1 METHG
6 PELVHPVRFR
16 VPHQVA
22 VGEGVAGRVRVG
34 LEKRCE
40 GREKTKHERP
50 IHIHFLKS
58 KKILTEGTKRKNKF
72 LIFKKFKYF

>member
-6 PELVHPVRFR
+6 PKLVHLVLRR

-40 GREKTKHERP
+40 GHKKTKDQNQIN
-50 IHIHFLKS
+50 IHDLKS
-58 KKILTEGTKRKNKF
+58 EKILTEGTKRKNKF

>member
-1 METHG
+1 VETHG
-6 PELVHPVRFR
+6 PELVDLVLRR

>member
-6 PELVHPVRFR
+6 PETVHPVRFR

-40 GREKTKHERP
+40 GREKTKDQNQID
-50 IHIHFLKS
+50 IHDLKS
-58 KKILTEGTKRKNKF
+58 EKILTEGTKQKF
-72 LIFKKFKYF
+72 VLKIKKI

>member
-1 METHG
+1 VETHG
-6 PELVHPVRFR
+6 PELVDLVLRR

-40 GREKTKHERP
+40 GHKKTKDQNQIN
-50 IHIHFLKS
+50 IHDLKS
-58 KKILTEGTKRKNKF
+58 EKILTEGTKRKNKF